1 METAIIV
8 ALISVAG
15 SLAVC
20 LINNTVQS
28 KKLVADIKQEFAV
41 SQAVTTA
48 KIEELSNHVEKHNK
62 VIERVY
68 KLEQY
73 DEVEKEQIKV
83 INHRIEDLEGF
94 HK

>member
-8 ALISVAG
+8 ALIGVGG

-20 LINNTVQS
+20 LINNTVQN
-28 KKLVADIKQEFAV
+28 KKLVADIKQEFSV
-41 SQAVTTA
+41 SQAVTNT
-48 KIEELSNHVEKHNK
+48 KIEELSKHVEKHNK

-83 INHRIEDLEGF
+83 INHRINDLEEF